1 MRLRGRC
8 GRIRRFELQLD
19 TKLFDRWKFRSQDRR
34 RNPIT
39 TELIDSLLAQ
49 GRWRSESHVRFPVGR
64 SQFRAVSVGHMLF
77 VRSAPSSAGRS
88 RGSRALLF
96 LHLRKRQSCADSDY
110 IEDGMCRI
118 GRQAQLVNLLPRA
131 NADVRRIEVGAL
143 LGQVL
148 ASLFGTLRLFM
159 RQALTGSPDQFASLG

>member
-19 TKLFDRWKFRSQDRR
+19 TKLLERWKFRSQDRR
-34 RNPIT
+34 RNPFT

-49 GRWRSESHVRFPVGR
+49 GGRRSESHVRFPVGR
-64 SQFRAVSVGHMLF
+64 SQFRVVSVGHMLF
-77 VRSAPSSAGRS
+77 VCSAPSSARRS
-88 RGSRALLF
+88 RGARPLLF
-96 LHLRKRQSCADSDY
+96 LHLRKRQPCADGDY
-110 IEDGMCRI
+110 IEDGMGWV
-118 GRQAQLVNLLPRA
+118 GRQAQLVNLFPRA